1 MNVVSSLGPE
11 ATQHEVRGPHTG
23 LASDRRGQEEEHR
36 PAFSKRFRA
45 KDGRGEEERSP
56 ASLLSPLFQQFHQLQ
71 HPPTPPQESDSTTA
85 PYGQW
90 PCFSASWSQQLGTRG
105 TWTVWSQHLAT
116 IEIQSLGGAMMLQAA
131 QCGSCPNSE
140 AAKTCPRSQRWW
152 KRFSQD
158 AWPHFQRSAK
168 AKLVHLT

>member
-1 MNVVSSLGPE
+1 MECGSSQDLKPPSM
-11 ATQHEVRGPHTG
+11 ARGPATS
-23 LASDRRGQEEEHR
+23 LASDRRLEEHR

-45 KDGRGEEERSP
+45 KDGRGEEEISP

-71 HPPTPPQESDSTTA
+71 HPPTPTTRIWLYHSSLRPVTLLFNLIPA
-85 PYGQW
+85 H
-90 PCFSASWSQQLGTRG
+90 GTC

-116 IEIQSLGGAMMLQAA
+116 IEIQSLEEQWCLGRTVRLLP
-131 QCGSCPNSE
+131 SNSE

-168 AKLVHLT
+168 AKARITLT